1 MGVVRTQSGRVSRTQ
16 TINAIVLTLGTAVGL
31 FPQLQAVINP
41 EWYPWIFV
49 GLSLLNVYLRQIT
62 SEPMR

>member
-1 MGVVRTQSGRVSRTQ
+1 MVLTESGRVSRTQ

-31 FPQLQAVINP
+31 FPQLQAVIHP
-41 EWYPWIFV
+41 DWYPWIFV